1 MKFLSLAL
9 ALAAV
14 STVAAQ
20 DKTTPQPITLTGCVA
35 AGTKANTYMLTQ
47 VVTSV
52 TPVPVGTSGSTSAST
67 AAPFYWLD
75 SPGKLKGH
83 AGHRVEVVGMLDDDI
98 DKTTSEI
105 KDGKVVVKTEG
116 ARKVEVPVGTS
127 GAVPAAMPELK
138 RESYKVKVKSVRML
152 DGSCPQ

>member
-1 MKFLSLAL
+1 MKRLSLAL

-35 AGTKANTYMLTQ
+35 AGTKANTYLLTN
-47 VVTSV
+47 VTTSV
-52 TPVPVGTSGSTSAST
+52 TPVPVGTSGNTSSNT

-127 GAVPAAMPELK
+127 GTVAAAMPALK
-138 RESYKVKVKSVRML
+138 QESYKVKVKSVRML
-152 DGSCPQ
+152 DGNCPQ